1 MVHAIVR
8 DRICKINIIT
18 VGWSKR
24 FYCGDNNVH
33 RIALYQRN
41 GEVYQDL
48 DILGVTADSGLTF
61 DFVVE
66 SIPIGQFRALSHSP
80 ARLI

>member
-1 MVHAIVR
+1 M
-8 DRICKINIIT
+8 
-18 VGWSKR
+18 
-24 FYCGDNNVH
+24 H